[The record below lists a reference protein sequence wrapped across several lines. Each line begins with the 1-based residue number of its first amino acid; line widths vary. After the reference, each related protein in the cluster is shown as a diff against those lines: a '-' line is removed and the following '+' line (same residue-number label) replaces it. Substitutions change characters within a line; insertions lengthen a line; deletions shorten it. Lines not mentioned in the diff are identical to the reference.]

1 MSPTGDTLDRVRLR
15 LAASAPRQ
23 VEPAPGQSQ
32 AAVALILAPNESA
45 DFDILFIKRAEF
57 PGDPWSGHL
66 ALPGGRRHPEDPHL
80 RATAIRETLEEVGVT
95 LSPESLL
102 GQLDDLSPV
111 SPHLPPIVVRPF
123 VFALPARPPILPS
136 AEVALHVWVGRDA
149 LIAASTTEVLTLLG
163 EARSVRGYRV
173 GPHFIW
179 GMTERIVLSFLDLL

>member
-1 MSPTGDTLDRVRLR
+1 M
-15 LAASAPRQ
+15 
-23 VEPAPGQSQ
+23 
-32 AAVALILAPNESA
+32 
-45 DFDILFIKRAEF
+45 
-57 PGDPWSGHL
+57 
-66 ALPGGRRHPEDPHL
+66 
-80 RATAIRETLEEVGVT
+80 RETLEEVGVT

-123 VFALPARPPILPS
+123 VFALPARPPIFPS